1 MTRRTTI
8 VGLLLAASLA
18 APAGAAERVVIGS
31 KGFTEGII
39 LGEIL
44 AATVRHAGGEPV
56 HRKALGGTQIVF
68 QALERGEIDCYVEYT
83 GTLAAE
89 ILRDEATAAPDRL
102 AEALAARGIAAGAEL
117 GFDNTYG
124 LAMKRAL
131 AERLGVRTIGDLVA
145 RADEP
150 AIAALEFAFSDE
162 FVRRADGWPAIRA
175 AYGLRQTPR
184 VVDHALAYKGIDAG
198 SIQVTDLYATDP
210 EPRLHD
216 LVLLEDDRRA
226 FREYRAVI
234 LTRADLH
241 ERAPAVAAAL
251 AELAGTIDGP
261 TMAGMNAA
269 VRVEKKGEAE
279 VATAF
284 LRERV
289 GWDVAPVAADGFRRL
304 VHDILRATGQHLLLV
319 FVSLAAA
326 VVVGVPAG
334 ILAER
339 HPAAGRWILGA
350 AGIIQTI
357 PSMAVLVFMVP
368 LLGLGWRPAA
378 LALFLYS
385 LLPIVRGTATGLAS
399 IPGHLREAALA
410 LGLTP
415 WERLRLVELPMASRS
430 ILAGIKT
437 AAVIN
442 VGTATIG
449 GLIGAGGYG
458 EAILSGIRLADAARL
473 MEGAIPAALLAIG
486 LERGFD
492 RLERWLV
499 PAGLRTAGR

>member
-1 MTRRTTI
+1 MAALPLSLVCALGVTLLMWRERRVQPQASPALWI
-8 VGLLLAASLA
+8 PWAWLMLASSRALSDWIGVGAPRGSVQAFAEGSPIDRAAYLLLLLAGLVVLARRRLPWADLA
-18 APAGAAERVVIGS
+18 AVNKLLVA
-31 KGFTEGII
+31 
-39 LGEIL
+39 
-44 AATVRHAGGEPV
+44 
-56 HRKALGGTQIVF
+56 
-68 QALERGEIDCYVEYT
+68 
-83 GTLAAE
+83 
-89 ILRDEATAAPDRL
+89 
-102 AEALAARGIAAGAEL
+102 
-117 GFDNTYG
+117 YG
-124 LAMKRAL
+124 LYCAASTL
-131 AERLGVRTIGDLVA
+131 W
-145 RADEP
+145 ADEP

-162 FVRRADGWPAIRA
+162 FVRRADGWPAVRA

-226 FREYRAVI
+226 FREYRALI

-261 TMAGMNAA
+261 TMAGMNTA
-269 VRVEKKGEAE
+269 VRVDKQGEAE

-458 EAILSGIRLADAARL
+458 EAILSGIRLADAGRL
-473 MEGAIPAALLAIG
+473 MEGAIPAALLALG

>member
-1 MTRRTTI
+1 
-8 VGLLLAASLA
+8 
-18 APAGAAERVVIGS
+18 
-31 KGFTEGII
+31 
-39 LGEIL
+39 
-44 AATVRHAGGEPV
+44 
-56 HRKALGGTQIVF
+56 VF

-83 GTLAAE
+83 GTLSAE
-89 ILRDEATAAPDRL
+89 ILRNDAAAAPERL
-102 AEALAARGIAAGAEL
+102 SATLAARGIAAGPEL

-124 LAMKRAL
+124 LAIERVL
-131 AERLGVRTIGDLVA
+131 AERLGIRTIGDLVA

-162 FVRRADGWPAIRA
+162 FVRRADGWPAVRA
-175 AYGLRQTPR
+175 AYGLRQTSR
-184 VVDHALAYKGIDAG
+184 VVDHALASTGIDAR

-226 FREYRAVI
+226 FREYRALI
-234 LTRADLH
+234 LTRANLH

-261 TMAGMNAA
+261 TMVGMNTA
-269 VRVEKKGEAE
+269 VRVNKQGEAE

-284 LRERV
+284 LHERP
-289 GWDVAPVAADGFRRL
+289 GRDVAPVAADGFCRL
-304 VHDILRATGQHLLLV
+304 VHDILRATDQHLLLV

-368 LLGLGWRPAA
+368 LLGWRPAA
-378 LALFLYS
+378 LALFLYR

-399 IPGHLREAALA
+399 IPGHLREAAL
-410 LGLTP
+410 GLAP

-458 EAILSGIRLADAARL
+458 AAILSGIRLADAARL
-473 MEGAIPAALLAIG
+473 MEGAIPAALLALG
-486 LERGFD
+486 LEHGFD

-499 PAGLRTAGR
+499 PAGLRTVGH